1 MNTDRFSGK
10 SILITGGAGGIG
22 SQIARSVIAQGGSVG
37 ILDTNDDA
45 IKSLVS
51 ELKAIG
57 GNVAGQKVDVRD
69 SKSVTAAVNEAEAA
83 ALAGEDNEQ
92 ITRQVPKVRK

>member
-10 SILITGGAGGIG
+10 SILITGGAGGLG

-51 ELKAIG
+51 ELKASG
-57 GNVAGQKVDVRD
+57 GNAAGHKVDVRD
-69 SKSVTAAVNEAEAA
+69 VSSIDPASRIAFEKVIVTVP
-83 ALAGEDNEQ
+83 ALKKFEEMLG
-92 ITRQVPKVRK
+92 

>member
-10 SILITGGAGGIG
+10 SILITGGAGGLG

-37 ILDTNDDA
+37 ILDTNDGA

-51 ELKAIG
+51 ELKAIIELRAFKTIFG
-57 GNVAGQKVDVRD
+57 R
-69 SKSVTAAVNEAEAA
+69 S
-83 ALAGEDNEQ
+83 
-92 ITRQVPKVRK
+92 